1 MSTLDSHNCIRDPW
15 GGVALNRLSMQR
27 RVLES
32 RHWPFWAVLGA
43 EAWVRRFCP
52 ARVWRTLF
60 EVVHPVWVPH
70 RPTWHGPHWA
80 LRLEQKLSLVTALL
94 SRKAVSLPAEKLL
107 AVPAF
112 RSSALPSPAAWGRRG
127 RSRTPLENSHPPSR
141 HMASERSVWILRK
154 QEAGSPAIQAGRLE
168 TVTIRPCA
176 IPCCPG
182 EIVEGSQGLNPE
194 PGLEV
199 PPVSFAS

>member
-1 MSTLDSHNCIRDPW
+1 MTKAGAGGTGEQLSPPLFLGILVHLIRITAFGILG

-32 RHWPFWAVLGA
+32 RHWPFWAVLGP

-107 AVPAF
+107 TVPAF
-112 RSSALPSPAAWGRRG
+112 RSSALPAPPLQPGAA
-127 RSRTPLENSHPPSR
+127 
-141 HMASERSVWILRK
+141 
-154 QEAGSPAIQAGRLE
+154 EAGA
-168 TVTIRPCA
+168 
-176 IPCCPG
+176 
-182 EIVEGSQGLNPE
+182 E
-194 PGLEV
+194 PL
-199 PPVSFAS
+199 